1 MTPPITHRSG
11 IAGVTTAE
19 GATLV
24 IDTFRAFSTAAY
36 LFDAGVARLILTDT
50 LDEARLTAGGID
62 EALLCGEN
70 EGIQPADFDL
80 GNSPAQVT
88 ERTDLAGRTIV
99 MRTSA
104 GSRSVVAAASAGASP
119 IYATSLVV
127 ASATA
132 AAVADEPAVT
142 IVAAG
147 LNGVEPADEDDATAN
162 LLEALLTKTPHRT
175 EPMIEVLLAGT
186 GAQRLLTTPSIDD
199 RDLDLCLAVDAF
211 DFPMEVTSETGFLV
225 LKRG

>member
-11 IAGVTTAE
+11 IAGAKTAE

-50 LDEARLTAGGID
+50 LDQARLTAGAID

-80 GNSPAQVT
+80 GNSPAQVI
-88 ERTDLAGRTIV
+88 ERTDLTGRTIV

-132 AAVADEPAVT
+132 AAVTDEPAVT
-142 IVAAG
+142 IVA
-147 LNGVEPADEDDATAN
+147 EDDATAN

-175 EPMIEVLLAGT
+175 ETMIEVLLAGT
-186 GAQRLLTTPSIDD
+186 GAKRLLTTPSIDD

-211 DFPMEVTSETGFLV
+211 DFPMEVTSETGLLV